1 MEENEMLEQTNDTE
15 NVDTQTTEE
24 KEEGIELTDTSDNA
38 ESEEKEETDSK
49 EEVDEEK
56 KEVKK
61 SLRELLEDDEDY
73 QKEFTKMIQG
83 RLDRAERKHEKEIS
97 KYRDTEN
104 VLRTTLKLKDGDD
117 TNAKL
122 REYYEAE
129 GIKLPEAIK
138 PGLSARQIEVLAKD
152 EAKQIIDSGYDEM
165 NKEANR
171 LANIGYANLNES
183 EKIIFDTLCETLTK
197 EKDRNE
203 LLKLG
208 AKEELLSDKSFNDFR
223 NKFNTNVPIN
233 EIYDMYMKNN
243 SKKSVKENPGSMK
256 NSEPSTKK
264 SYYTPEEIAKLT
276 DEQLNDPDIWKA
288 VRDSMTKDGTTNYYE

>member
-1 MEENEMLEQTNDTE
+1 MEENEMLEQTNEAE
-15 NVDTQTTEE
+15 NVETQTTEE
-24 KEEGIELTDTSDNA
+24 KEDGIELTDTSDTA
-38 ESEEKEETDSK
+38 ESEEKAETDSN
-49 EEVDEEK
+49 EEAEEEK

-61 SLRELLEDDEDY
+61 SLRELLENDEDY

-104 VLRTTLKLKDGDD
+104 VLRTTLNLKDGDD

-138 PGLSARQIEVLAKD
+138 PGLSSRQIEVLAKD
-152 EAKQIIDSGYDEM
+152 DANQIIESGYDEM
-165 NKEANR
+165 KKEANR

-183 EKIIFDTLCETLTK
+183 EKIIFDTLCEKLTK
-197 EKDRNE
+197 EKDRKE

-208 AKEELLSDKSFNDFR
+208 AKEEEISNPEFIKFR
-223 NKFNTNVPIN
+223 NQFNSNVSI
-233 EIYDMYMKNN
+233 ETIYGLYKGNQ
-243 SKKSVKENPGSMK
+243 SKPKVENPGSMK
-256 NSEPSTKK
+256 GTKEESEKTF
-264 SYYTPEEIAKLT
+264 YTDEEISKLT
-276 DEQLNDPDIWKA
+276 SEDLDKPGVWEK
-288 VRDSMTKDGTTNYYE
+288 VRQSMTRSNE